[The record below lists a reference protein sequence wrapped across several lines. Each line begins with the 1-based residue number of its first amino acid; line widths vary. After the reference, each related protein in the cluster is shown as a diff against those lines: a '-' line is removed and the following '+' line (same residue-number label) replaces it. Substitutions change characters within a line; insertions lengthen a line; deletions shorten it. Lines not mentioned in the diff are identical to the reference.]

1 MTWVLVGFSRSVN
14 MLQLLAGAEP
24 RDLGLGRE
32 PSHMTW
38 VVVGF
43 SRSLN
48 MPQLLARAEPHDV
61 GLGRVQPPCQHVSV
75 AGRSRAT

>member
-1 MTWVLVGFSRSVN
+1 MTWVLVGFSHSVN

-38 VVVGF
+38 VLVGF
-43 SRSLN
+43 SRSVN
-48 MPQLLARAEPHDV
+48 MLQLLAAAEPHDL
-61 GLGRVQPPCQHVSV
+61 GLGRVHP
-75 AGRSRAT
+75 